1 MKKQNTIFLILV
13 LCLFSS
19 WMMESCRK
27 NKPELTA
34 YVVQIPSHFPATDF
48 YINNPITTEVF
59 ELGRRLFYDNRFS
72 VDGSISCGSCH
83 EQRAAFGMYDHDL
96 SHGVNGSHGIRNAM
110 SLFNLAWQTSYGWD
124 GKYTSLD
131 AVYSAHINSSIE
143 FGETIGSIINKLKTD
158 SRYQQEFKKVYGS
171 SYISQPRIF
180 NALTQFVSA
189 FISTATK
196 YDSVKQ
202 NLKTFT
208 VSEQAGYT
216 VFLNKCNSCHAEPLF
231 TDFSYRNIGLPL
243 NIFNDKG
250 RMSITGN
257 KADSLKFRVPSLRNL
272 FKSYP
277 FLHDGRFI
285 GFEQIFDH
293 YNSGVQQSATLD
305 PLLTSGIQLSV
316 AERTALVD
324 FLRTLTDNG
333 FTTNSSFAAPQ

>member
-1 MKKQNTIFLILV
+1 MKKRNTIFLVLV
-13 LCLFSS
+13 FCMFGS

-34 YVVQIPSHFPATDF
+34 YAVQIPSHFPSTDF
-48 YINNPITTEVF
+48 YNNNPITKEGF

-83 EQRAAFGMYDHDL
+83 EQRAAFGTYDHDL

-110 SLFNLAWQTSYGWD
+110 SLFNLAWQNSYGWD
-124 GKYTSLD
+124 GKYTSLN
-131 AVYSAHINSSIE
+131 AVYTAHINSPIE
-143 FGETIGSIINKLKTD
+143 FGENINNIISKLKTD
-158 SRYQQEFKKVYGS
+158 NRYTQQFKQVYGS
-171 SYISQPRIF
+171 SDINQQRIF

-189 FISTATK
+189 FISGTTK

-208 VSEQAGYT
+208 ASEQAGYN
-216 VFLNKCNSCHAEPLF
+216 VFLSKCNSCHAEPLF
-231 TDFSYRNIGLPL
+231 TDFSYRNNGLPL
-243 NIFNDKG
+243 TVLNDKG
-250 RMSITGN
+250 RMSVTGSR
-257 KADSLKFRVPSLRNL
+257 ADSLKFRVPSLRNL
-272 FKSYP
+272 YKSYP

-293 YNSGVQQSATLD
+293 YQSGVQQSTTLD
-305 PLLTSGIQLSV
+305 PLLSNGIQLSV

-324 FLRTLTDNG
+324 FFRTLTDNTLTG
-333 FTTNSSFAAPQ
+333 SNSFSAPQ

>member
-1 MKKQNTIFLILV
+1 MRIQKNILFII
-13 LCLFSS
+13 LSITLGL
-19 WMMESCRK
+19 WIIEGCRK
-27 NKPELTA
+27 NKMELTV
-34 YVVQIPSHFPATDF
+34 YPVQIPSHFPQTD
-48 YINNPITTEVF
+48 YYQRNPITKEGF
-59 ELGRRLFYDNRFS
+59 ALGRRLFYDRRFS

-83 EQRAAFGMYDHDL
+83 QQVAAFGTYDHDL

-124 GKYTSLD
+124 GKYASLD
-131 AVYSAHINSSIE
+131 EVYAAHINSPIE
-143 FGETIGSIINKLKTD
+143 FGENINSIINKLKAD
-158 SRYQQEFKKVYGS
+158 SRYREDFRTVYGTTV
-171 SYISQPRIF
+171 INQPRIF

-189 FISTATK
+189 FISSATK

-208 VSEQAGYT
+208 TSEQAGYT

-243 NIFNDKG
+243 SILNDKG
-250 RMSITGN
+250 RMTITGN
-257 KADSLKFRVPSLRNL
+257 KADSLKFRVPSLRNI

-293 YNSGVQQSATLD
+293 YQSGVQQSSTLD
-305 PLLTSGIQLSV
+305 PLLTNGIQLSA

-324 FLRTLTDNG
+324 FFRTLTDNN

>member
-1 MKKQNTIFLILV
+1 MRTQKSILLIV
-13 LCLFSS
+13 LSITLSL
-19 WMMESCRK
+19 WMIEGCRK
-27 NKPELTA
+27 HKVELTA
-34 YVVQIPSHFPATDF
+34 YPVQIPSHYPATD
-48 YINNPITTEVF
+48 YYQRNPITKEGF
-59 ELGRRLFYDNRFS
+59 ELGRRLFYDKRFS

-83 EQRAAFGMYDHDL
+83 QQVAAFGTYDHDL
-96 SHGVNGSHGIRNAM
+96 SHGVNGEHGIRNAM

-124 GKYTSLD
+124 GKYASLD
-131 AVYSAHINSSIE
+131 AVYSAHINSPIE

-158 SRYQQEFKKVYGS
+158 SYYPQQFKTVYGS
-171 SYISQPRIF
+171 TYISEPRIF

-189 FISTATK
+189 FISSATK
-196 YDSVKQ
+196 YDSVRQ
-202 NLKTFT
+202 NLRTFT
-208 VSEQAGYT
+208 ASEQAGYT

-250 RMSITGN
+250 RMTITGN

-272 FKSYP
+272 FKSYH

-293 YNSGVQQSATLD
+293 YQSDVQQSTTLD
-305 PLLTSGIQLSV
+305 PLLTNGIQLSA

-324 FLRTLTDNG
+324 FFRTLTDNN
-333 FTTNSSFAAPQ
+333 FTTNSNFAAPQ

>member
-1 MKKQNTIFLILV
+1 MHKRNTIFIIIIGLL
-13 LCLFSS
+13 LLA
-19 WMMESCRK
+19 WMIESCRK
-27 NKPELTA
+27 NKVELTA
-34 YVVQIPSHFPATDF
+34 YPVQIPSHFPSTD
-48 YINNPITTEVF
+48 YYQRNPITKEGF
-59 ELGRRLFYDNRFS
+59 ELGRRLFYDRRFS

-83 EQRAAFGMYDHDL
+83 QQVAAFGTYDHDL

-124 GKYTSLD
+124 GKYSSLD
-131 AVYSAHINSSIE
+131 AVYAAHINSPIE
-143 FGETIGSIINKLKTD
+143 FGETINNIINKLKTD

-171 SYISQPRIF
+171 SYISEPRIF

-189 FISTATK
+189 FISNATK

-208 VSEQAGYT
+208 TSEQAGYT

-231 TDFSYRNIGLPL
+231 TDFSYRNNGLPL
-243 NIFNDKG
+243 TVLNDRG
-250 RMSITGN
+250 RMTITGN
-257 KADSLKFRVPSLRNL
+257 KADSLKFRVPSLRNI

-285 GFEQIFDH
+285 GFEQVFEH

-316 AERTALVD
+316 AERTVLVD
-324 FLRTLTDNG
+324 FFRTLTDNI
-333 FTTNSSFAAPQ
+333 FTANSSFAAPQ

>member
-1 MKKQNTIFLILV
+1 MQTRKSILLIILSIT
-13 LCLFSS
+13 LGL
-19 WMMESCRK
+19 WMIEGCRK
-27 NKPELTA
+27 NKVELTA
-34 YVVQIPSHFPATDF
+34 YPVQIPSHFPATD
-48 YINNPITTEVF
+48 YYQRYPITKEGF
-59 ELGRRLFYDNRFS
+59 ELGRKLFYDRRFS

-83 EQRAAFGMYDHDL
+83 QQVAAFGTYDHDL

-110 SLFNLAWQTSYGWD
+110 SLFNLAWRTSYGWD

-131 AVYSAHINSSIE
+131 AVYAAHINSPIE
-143 FGETIGSIINKLKTD
+143 FGETIGGIINKLKTD
-158 SRYQQEFKKVYGS
+158 SYYPQQFKTVYGS
-171 SYISQPRIF
+171 TYISEPRIF

-189 FISTATK
+189 FISSATK

-208 VSEQAGYT
+208 AGEQAGYT

-243 NIFNDKG
+243 NTFNDKG
-250 RMSITGN
+250 RMTITGN
-257 KADSLKFRVPSLRNL
+257 KADSLKFRVPSLRNI

-285 GFEQIFDH
+285 GFEQIFEH

-305 PLLTSGIQLSV
+305 PLLSSGIQLSV
-316 AERTALVD
+316 AERTALID
-324 FLRTLTDNG
+324 FFRTLTDHT

>member
-1 MKKQNTIFLILV
+1 MRIQKNILFII
-13 LCLFSS
+13 LSIALGL
-19 WMMESCRK
+19 WMIEGCRK
-27 NKPELTA
+27 NNLELTA
-34 YVVQIPSHFPATDF
+34 YAVQIPSHFPQTD
-48 YINNPITTEVF
+48 YYQRNPITKEGF
-59 ELGRRLFYDNRFS
+59 ELGRRLFYDRRFS

-83 EQRAAFGMYDHDL
+83 QQVAAFGTYDHDL

-124 GKYTSLD
+124 GKYASLD
-131 AVYSAHINSSIE
+131 EVYAAHISSPIE
-143 FGETIGSIINKLKTD
+143 FGESISNIINKLKTD
-158 SRYQQEFKKVYGS
+158 NRYPEQFKTVYGS

-189 FISTATK
+189 FISSATK

-208 VSEQAGYT
+208 ISEQAGYT

-231 TDFSYRNIGLPL
+231 TDFSYRNNGLPL

-250 RMSITGN
+250 RMSVTGN
-257 KADSLKFRVPSLRNL
+257 KADSLKFRVPSLRNI

-293 YNSGVQQSATLD
+293 YQSGVQQSSTLD
-305 PLLTSGIQLSV
+305 PLLTNGIQLSV

-324 FLRTLTDNG
+324 FFRTLTDNN
-333 FTTNSSFAAPQ
+333 FTTNSNFAAPQ